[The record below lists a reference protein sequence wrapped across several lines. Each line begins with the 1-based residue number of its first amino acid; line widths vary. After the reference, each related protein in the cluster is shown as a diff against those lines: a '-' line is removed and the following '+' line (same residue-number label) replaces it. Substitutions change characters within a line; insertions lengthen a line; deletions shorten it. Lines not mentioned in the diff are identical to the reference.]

1 MRILILLSVLTLIA
15 CSKEP
20 KSPDLSSVDFT
31 EVFYENGQLKKI
43 GKYVNDKKE
52 GEWKI
57 YYKNGQLCR
66 SGMYRDGSEIVS
78 WDLYDDNG
86 EFRTNHI
93 Y

>member
-1 MRILILLSVLTLIA
+1 MRILILLSVLTLSA
-15 CSKEP
+15 CSNDNEYNK
-20 KSPDLSSVDFT
+20 T
-31 EVFYENGQLKKI
+31 YYENGQLAKI
-43 GKYVNDKKE
+43 GKYVNGKKE

-66 SGMYRDGSEIVS
+66 SGMYRDGSEIGS